1 MPLTR
6 REFLG
11 RSLVVGASMV
21 AAPAC
26 SRSGSPPGKGEDWQP
41 AYQRLAAAGKLD
53 ERIEQAQRLF
63 DRCTLCPRRCGV
75 NRRQGNKGYCRAP
88 LQAVVSSHQAHFGE
102 EVPLVGRR
110 GSGTIFFANC
120 NLRCVFCQNWPI
132 AHEGRGRPATAE
144 DIAGMMLNLQRR
156 GCHNINLVTPT
167 HVMPNILAALRPA
180 LEQGLRLPLVYNTG
194 GYECREIIELLDG
207 IVDIYM
213 PDLKFMDSDH
223 AQTYLKAP
231 DYPQEAQPS
240 IREMY
245 RQVGPLKINDDGLA
259 YHGLMIRHL
268 VMPNRVS
275 GAREFVRW
283 VADELS
289 PDVYVNIMSQYR
301 VDFRAYEY
309 EKIARAIQPGEFIEA
324 INWAKAAGLKN
335 LDSRSVSQ
343 YALFQRR
350 GG

>member
-1 MPLTR
+1 MKLTR
-6 REFLG
+6 RQFLG
-11 RSLVVGASMV
+11 RSLVVGASMA

-26 SRSGSPPGKGEDWQP
+26 SKPASPGGGDDWQP
-41 AYQRLAAAGKLD
+41 AYKRLQAAGKL
-53 ERIEQAQRLF
+53 EEKIEKAQQLF
-63 DRCTLCPRRCGV
+63 ERCTLCPRGCGV
-75 NRRQGNKGYCRAP
+75 NRRRGNQGYCRAP

-132 AHEGRGRPATAE
+132 AHEGRGRPVTDE
-144 DIAGMMLNLQRR
+144 DLAGMMLDLQRR

-167 HVMPNILAALRPA
+167 HVMPNILAALPLA
-180 LEQGLRLPLVYNTG
+180 LERGLRLPLVYNTG
-194 GYECREIIELLDG
+194 GYESRDIIALLEG

-213 PDLKFMDSDH
+213 PDLKFMDAGH
-223 AQTYLKAP
+223 AQTYLKAS
-231 DYPQEAQPS
+231 DYPEHAKEA

-245 RQVGPLKINDDGLA
+245 RQVGPLKVDRAGLA

-275 GAREFVRW
+275 GAREFARW
-283 VADELS
+283 VAGELS

-301 VDFRAYEY
+301 VDYRAYEY
-309 EKIARAIQPGEFIEA
+309 EKIARAIRPEEFIEA
-324 INWAKAAGLKN
+324 IDVAKAAGLKN
-335 LDSRSVSQ
+335 LDSRSMSQ
-343 YALFQRR
+343 YAVFQRR
-350 GG
+350 RG